1 MTTEN
6 ETPPGQPLS
15 GASSAENLLAAHL
28 AEQAGRFL
36 RALPDVDLG
45 TLRRVDGALHAFG
58 SLLEPI
64 WAETMRGDLA
74 ALVVTLG
81 QERGYSRRLARL
93 LAAVDSLTCTDTTV
107 PTPRTGEAARGA
119 EGGVATEHMVGG
131 LLAHH
136 PGAPKARAMLERQL
150 TLARSRSH
158 TAALQELGSSR
169 FHSLADRMTLLVS
182 DLPLR
187 SPGTAHQPEQLLAY
201 TARLGEA
208 LELTVSRLPLQRAA
222 QPYNGDALHRVAV
235 VPAADSP
242 AMAAHEDAAWTR
254 VGAAVRYARYALEVC
269 RPLLGERT
277 EEPLTGLAALAA
289 HLERQQEAAD
299 AAEAAALAAR
309 TPRITPA
316 TAYVL
321 GVVHAD
327 QRLEVEA
334 ARHAFSVSWPAFH
347 SSGWL
352 TDPWLA
358 RST

>member
-6 ETPPGQPLS
+6 ETPLA
-15 GASSAENLLAAHL
+15 GASSAESLLAADL

-36 RALPDVDLG
+36 RTLPDVDLG
-45 TLRRVDGALHAFG
+45 TLRRVDGALHGFG
-58 SLLEPI
+58 GLLEPL

-81 QERGYSRRLARL
+81 QERGYTRRLSRL
-93 LAAVDSLTCTDTTV
+93 LAAVDSLTCTDASV
-107 PTPRTGEAARGA
+107 PTPRTAADPVRPVD
-119 EGGVATEHMVGG
+119 VAVGG

-187 SPGTAHQPEQLLAY
+187 DPGASNPPEQLLSCA
-201 TARLGEA
+201 ARMGEA
-208 LELTVSRLPLQRAA
+208 LDLTVSRLPLSRAA
-222 QPYNGDALHRVAV
+222 QPYNGDALHRVPVA
-235 VPAADSP
+235 AADS
-242 AMAAHEDAAWTR
+242 AALAAHEDAAWTR
-254 VGAAVRYARYALEVC
+254 AGAAVRYARYALEVC

-277 EEPLTGLAALAA
+277 DQPLAALAELAA
-289 HLERQQEAAD
+289 HLEQQQEAAD
-299 AAEAAALAAR
+299 AAEAAAVAAR

-334 ARHAFSVSWPAFH
+334 ARHAFSMSWPAFH
-347 SSGWL
+347 SFGWL

>member
-6 ETPPGQPLS
+6 ETPLA
-15 GASSAENLLAAHL
+15 GASSAEGLLAAHL

-36 RALPDVDLG
+36 RNLPDVDLG
-45 TLRRVDGALHAFG
+45 TLRRVDGTLHGFG
-58 SLLEPI
+58 ALLEPL

-81 QERGYSRRLARL
+81 QERGYTRRLGRL
-93 LAAVDSLTCTDTTV
+93 LAAVDSLTCTDAGV
-107 PTPRTGEAARGA
+107 PTPRTAADPARPA
-119 EGGVATEHMVGG
+119 DSPVGG

-187 SPGTAHQPEQLLAY
+187 DPAGNNPPEQLLSYA
-201 TARLGEA
+201 ARTGEA
-208 LELTVSRLPLQRAA
+208 LEATVSRLPLHRAV
-222 QPYNGDALHRVAV
+222 QPYNGDALHRVP
-235 VPAADSP
+235 VPAAEVN
-242 AMAAHEDAAWTR
+242 AIAAHEDAAWTR
-254 VGAAVRYARYALEVC
+254 AGAAVRYARYALEVC
-269 RPLLGERT
+269 RPLLGDRT
-277 EEPLTGLAALAA
+277 EEPLAGLAQLAGQ
-289 HLERQQEAAD
+289 LERQQEAAD
-299 AAEAAALAAR
+299 AAEAASLAAR

-334 ARHAFSVSWPAFH
+334 ARHAFSVSWPDFH

>member
-6 ETPPGQPLS
+6 ETPRGPVL
-15 GASSAENLLAAHL
+15 GASSAEGLLGAHL

-36 RALPDVDLG
+36 RTLPDVDLG

-58 SLLEPI
+58 ALLDPL
-64 WAETMRGDLA
+64 WAETLRGDLA

-81 QERGYSRRLARL
+81 QERGYTRRLGRL
-93 LAAVDSLTCTDTTV
+93 LSAVDSLTCTDAAV
-107 PTPRTGEAARGA
+107 PTPRSAAAVDPAQSPEAA
-119 EGGVATEHMVGG
+119 VGG

-187 SPGTAHQPEQLLAY
+187 DPAGGNPPERLLSYA
-201 TARLGEA
+201 ARMGEA
-208 LELTVSRLPLQRAA
+208 LELTVARLPLQRAG
-222 QPYNGDALHRVAV
+222 QPYNGDALHRVP
-235 VPAADSP
+235 VPAAE
-242 AMAAHEDAAWTR
+242 AAALAAHEDAAWTR
-254 VGAAVRYARYALEVC
+254 AGAAVRYARYALEVC

-277 EEPLTGLAALAA
+277 EEPLAGLGRLAA

-334 ARHAFSVSWPAFH
+334 ARHAFSVSWPEFLT
-347 SSGWL
+347 SGWL

>member
-6 ETPPGQPLS
+6 ETPTGQPLS
-15 GASSAENLLAAHL
+15 GASSAESLLGAHL
-28 AEQAGRFL
+28 AGQAGRFL

-45 TLRRVDGALHAFG
+45 TLRRVDGALHGFG
-58 SLLEPI
+58 ALLDPI
-64 WAETMRGDLA
+64 WAETLRGDLA

-81 QERGYSRRLARL
+81 QERGYTRRLARL
-93 LAAVDSLTCTDTTV
+93 LAAVDSLTCTDAAV
-107 PTPRTGEAARGA
+107 PTPRTADESGRAAESA
-119 EGGVATEHMVGG
+119 VGG

-187 SPGTAHQPEQLLAY
+187 SPDTSHEPERLLGYA
-201 TARLGEA
+201 ARMGEA
-208 LELTVSRLPLQRAA
+208 LELTVSRLPLLRAA
-222 QPYNGDALHRVAV
+222 LPYNGDALHRVA

-254 VGAAVRYARYALEVC
+254 AGAAVRYARYALEVC
-269 RPLLGERT
+269 GPLLGERT
-277 EEPLTGLAALAA
+277 EEPLAGLAELAG

-299 AAEAAALAAR
+299 AAEAASLAAR

>member
-6 ETPPGQPLS
+6 ETPLA
-15 GASSAENLLAAHL
+15 GASSAEGLLAADL
-28 AEQAGRFL
+28 ADQAGRFL

-45 TLRRVDGALHAFG
+45 TLRRVDGALHGFG
-58 SLLEPI
+58 ALLEPI
-64 WAETMRGDLA
+64 WAETLRGDLA

-81 QERGYSRRLARL
+81 QERGYTRRLARL
-93 LAAVDSLTCTDTTV
+93 LAAVDSLTCTDASV
-107 PTPRTGEAARGA
+107 PTPRTAADPIGPAEA
-119 EGGVATEHMVGG
+119 VVGG

-187 SPGTAHQPEQLLAY
+187 DPVASNPPEHLLGHA
-201 TARLGEA
+201 ARMGEA
-208 LELTVSRLPLQRAA
+208 LELTVSRLPLSRAV
-222 QPYNGDALHRVAV
+222 QPYNGDALHRVP
-235 VPAADSP
+235 VPAAEPTPS
-242 AMAAHEDAAWTR
+242 AAHEDAAWTR
-254 VGAAVRYARYALEVC
+254 AGAAVRYARYALEVC

-277 EEPLTGLAALAA
+277 DQPLAGLAELAG
-289 HLERQQEAAD
+289 HLEQQQEAAD

>member
-1 MTTEN
+1 MTTEI
-6 ETPPGQPLS
+6 EPAAA
-15 GASSAENLLAAHL
+15 GASSAESLLGAHL

-45 TLRRVDGALHAFG
+45 TLRRVDGALHGFG
-58 SLLEPI
+58 ALLDPT
-64 WAETMRGDLA
+64 WGDTMRGDLA

-81 QERGYSRRLARL
+81 QEHGYTRRLTRL
-93 LAAVDSLTCTDTTV
+93 LTAIDSLTCTDATGV
-107 PTPRTGEAARGA
+107 PTPRSGETSGGAGLPSLAA
-119 EGGVATEHMVGG
+119 EPVTGG
-131 LLAHH
+131 LLANH
-136 PGAPKARAMLERQL
+136 PGAPKARAMLDRQL

-158 TAALQELGSSR
+158 TAALQELGSAR

-187 SPGTAHQPEQLLAY
+187 APAESRPPEQLLAY
-201 TARLGEA
+201 AGRMGEA
-208 LELTVSRLPLQRAA
+208 LELTVSRLPLDRAA
-222 QPYNGDALHRVAV
+222 QPYNGDALHRVPV
-235 VPAADSP
+235 AADP
-242 AMAAHEDAAWTR
+242 LQAAHEDVSWTR

-269 RPLLGERT
+269 RPLLGGRAD
-277 EEPLTGLAALAA
+277 EPLAGLVQLAA
-289 HLERQQEAAD
+289 HLDQQQEAAD

-334 ARHAFSVSWPAFH
+334 ARHAFSRSWPDFT

>member
-1 MTTEN
+1 MTTEI
-6 ETPPGQPLS
+6 EPPSAGS
-15 GASSAENLLAAHL
+15 SSAESLLGAHF
-28 AEQAGRFL
+28 ADQAGRFL
-36 RALPDVDLG
+36 RTLPDIDLG
-45 TLRRVDGALHAFG
+45 TLRRVDGALHSFG
-58 SLLEPI
+58 ALLDPA
-64 WAETMRGDLA
+64 WGETLRGDLA

-81 QERGYSRRLARL
+81 QERGYTRRLTRL
-93 LAAVDSLTCTDTTV
+93 LSAIDSLTCTDASI
-107 PTPRTGEAARGA
+107 PTPR
-119 EGGVATEHMVGG
+119 ATEPTVPGEGSVGG
-131 LLAHH
+131 MLAHH

-158 TAALQELGSSR
+158 TAALQELGSAR

-187 SPGTAHQPEQLLAY
+187 VANESHPPELLLALAAQ
-201 TARLGEA
+201 TGQA
-208 LELTVSRLPLQRAA
+208 LERSVSRLPLERAA
-222 QPYNGDALHRVAV
+222 QPYNGDALHRVPLPVADAV
-235 VPAADSP
+235 GQ
-242 AMAAHEDAAWTR
+242 AAHDDAAWTR
-254 VGAAVRYARYALEVC
+254 VGAAVRYTRYAVEAC
-269 RPLLGERT
+269 RPLLGDRAD
-277 EEPLTGLAALAA
+277 EPLAGLGRLAAQ
-289 HLERQQEAAD
+289 LEVQQDAVD

-334 ARHAFSVSWPAFH
+334 ARHAFSRSWPDFL

-352 TDPWLA
+352 TNPWLA

>member
-1 MTTEN
+1 MTTEI
-6 ETPPGQPLS
+6 EPPPAGS
-15 GASSAENLLAAHL
+15 SSAESLLGTHL

-45 TLRRVDGALHAFG
+45 TLRRVDGALHGFG
-58 SLLEPI
+58 GLLDPA
-64 WAETMRGDLA
+64 WGETLRGDLA
-74 ALVVTLG
+74 ALIVTLG
-81 QERGYSRRLARL
+81 QERGYARRLTRL
-93 LAAVDSLTCTDTTV
+93 LAAVDSLTCTDVAV
-107 PTPRTGEAARGA
+107 PLPRTAESGSPAAAAAA
-119 EGGVATEHMVGG
+119 EPPVGG

-158 TAALQELGSSR
+158 TAALQELGSAR

-187 SPGTAHQPEQLLAY
+187 APGAGHPPERLLAY
-201 TARLGEA
+201 AARMGEA
-208 LELTVSRLPLQRAA
+208 LELTVSRLPLERAA
-222 QPYNGDALHRVAV
+222 LPYNGDALHRVPLRASTD
-235 VPAADSP
+235 PAGQS
-242 AMAAHEDAAWTR
+242 AHDDAAWTR

-269 RPLLGERT
+269 GPLLGERA
-277 EEPLTGLAALAA
+277 EEPLAGLARLAGE
-289 HLERQQEAAD
+289 LERQQEAVD

-334 ARHAFSVSWPAFH
+334 ARHAFSRTWPDFL